1 MMAIMDCGTGSG
13 ADQVLIVED
22 DRYIRESLKELL
34 ADEGFSVSTAEHGG
48 QALTLL
54 REGLRPAVVL
64 LDLMMPIMNGWQFLE
79 IIRADDDLQLLP
91 VIVVSAAHGEGAPV
105 GATACLNKPVSL
117 DVLLQEVEIH
127 RIH

>member
-1 MMAIMDCGTGSG
+1 MMSIMNCGIGGG

-22 DRYIRESLKELL
+22 DRWIRESLKELL
-34 ADEGFSVSTAEHGG
+34 ADEGFIVSTAEHGG

-54 REGLRPAVVL
+54 REGLRPTVVL
-64 LDLMMPIMNGWQFLE
+64 LDLMMPIMDGWQFLE

-91 VIVVSAAHGEGAPV
+91 VIVVSAAHGKGTPA
-105 GATACLNKPVSL
+105 GATACLDKPVSL

-127 RIH
+127 RMH